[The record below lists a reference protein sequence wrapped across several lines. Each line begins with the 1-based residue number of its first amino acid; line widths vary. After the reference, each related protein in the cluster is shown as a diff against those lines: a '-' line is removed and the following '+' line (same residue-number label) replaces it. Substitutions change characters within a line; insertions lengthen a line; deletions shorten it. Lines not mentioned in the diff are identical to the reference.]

1 MTEAG
6 SSVIR
11 WGGLR
16 LLLADSILF
25 LPLWLGVVL
34 AWEQYDPSVAAGV
47 TGVVAVLTLRWL
59 CVVVFFGPERVRVAN
74 RLWVCSVPVADIRA
88 VGSVAV
94 YTWTRAA
101 PSAVLLYLRDGSAVP
116 VVATARSFYGPL
128 GVAMRVADLYGV
140 PIVVRAPRSAIDA
153 AVESERAG
161 RSGGRWKRAH
171 RAYLERAKS
180 PEEVSIDFPVELR
193 RGRLKPTSQGMAPDS
208 YREPELP
215 EFE

>member
-1 MTEAG
+1 
-6 SSVIR
+6 VIR
-11 WGGLR
+11 WGGPR
-16 LLLADSILF
+16 LLLADSIFF

-34 AWEQYDPSVAAGV
+34 AWEEYGSSIAAGV
-47 TGVVAVLTLRWL
+47 TAVVAALTLRWL
-59 CVVVFFGPERVRVAN
+59 CVVVFFGSERVRVVN

-101 PSAVLLYLRDGSAVP
+101 PSAVLMYLRDGSAVP
-116 VVATARSFYGPL
+116 VVATARSFYGPV
-128 GVAMRVADLYGV
+128 GIAMRLADLYDV

-153 AVESERAG
+153 AIASESAG
-161 RSGGRWKRAH
+161 RKGGRWRRAH
-171 RAYLERAKS
+171 RAYLDRAKS
-180 PEEVSIDFPVELR
+180 PEEVGVEFPVDLR
-193 RGRLKPTSQGMAPDS
+193 RGRLKPTSLGMAPDSS